1 MVMSSG
7 AQGKTRGRIRIGAD
21 DPSLTGNGGMLAVT
35 ELCGKLGLA
44 AALDAG
50 IGPVKERAR
59 GFTGG
64 QVLTGMAAA
73 QLAGEDFLVGLDRV
87 RADAAGQQVTPV
99 PGLAT
104 STATGIVRRFTE
116 THWRGAEAG
125 LAAATARM
133 VSMLPAERAAELAEG
148 PVTIDIDATDVE
160 VYGSKK
166 RGVAYNYQ
174 GQRAGRP
181 HVASWAETEIP
192 LAADL
197 LSGDQ
202 DPRSSVT
209 GLLKRALAALPQAVR
224 DGAAAAGRKIALR
237 ADAGYFAGELA
248 RAAAAEGM
256 AFAIGAKRIP
266 SVWRALAW
274 IEAGAWRDAIDM
286 ENAQVAVSGY
296 KPAEWP
302 DGTVL
307 LVRRVRLD
315 PEQVSADPRSRR
327 RRTLHP
333 DQRDMLFPELE
344 LQPAIY
350 AYSFILTNLDVST
363 PAKAAAV
370 EHWYRHRTSAEN
382 IFRDSKHGAAL
393 RHLPS
398 GCEQVNTAWMWAS
411 LIAAAIAA
419 WCHQLTGVILGGE
432 LVEGHGTRGGKAM
445 IATLRR
451 RLIAVPARL
460 VRHGGQLI
468 MRLAPGSRLV
478 PEILATIRAL
488 PAPAG

>member
-1 MVMSSG
+1 VVPTSEMR
-7 AQGKTRGRIRIGAD
+7 GKTRGRIQIGAD
-21 DPSLTGNGGMLAVT
+21 DPSLTGAGGMLAVT
-35 ELCGKLGLA
+35 ELCGKLGLI

-50 IGPVKERAR
+50 MGPVKQRRR

-64 QVLTGMAAA
+64 QVLAGMAAA

-87 RADAAGQQVTPV
+87 RADAAGQLLVPV

-104 STATGIVRRFTE
+104 STAAGIARRFTDK
-116 THWRGAEAG
+116 HWRGAEAG

-133 VSMLPAERAAELAEG
+133 ADLLPGERVAELAEG

-166 RGVAYNYQ
+166 RGVAYTYA

-202 DPRSSVT
+202 DPRSHVT
-209 GLLKRALAALPQAVR
+209 GLLGRALAALPRAVR

-248 RAAAAEGM
+248 RAAAKEDM
-256 AFAIGAKRIP
+256 AFAIGAKRIG
-266 SVWRALAW
+266 SMWKAL
-274 IEAGAWRDAIDM
+274 EAIPDDAWRDAIDM
-286 ENAQVAVSGY
+286 DDAQVAVSPY
-296 KPAEWP
+296 KPADWP
-302 DGTVL
+302 EDTVL
-307 LVRRVRLD
+307 LIRRVKLD
-315 PEQVSADPRSRR
+315 PDQVSADPRSRR

-333 DQRDMLFPELE
+333 DQRALPFPELAAE
-344 LQPAIY
+344 PAIY
-350 AYSFILTNLDVST
+350 ACSFICTNLDVST
-363 PAKAAAV
+363 PSKAAAV
-370 EHWYRHRTSAEN
+370 EHWYRHRTSVEN

-398 GCEQVNTAWMWAS
+398 GCPEINTAWMWAS

-419 WCHQLTGVILGGE
+419 WLHQLTGLIIGGE
-432 LVEGHGTRGGKAM
+432 LVEGHGVRGGKAM

-460 VRHGGQLI
+460 VSHGRQLF
-468 MRLAPGSRLV
+468 MRLAPGEQLLPGV
-478 PEILATIRAL
+478 LAAIRAL
-488 PAPAG
+488 PDPG